1 MVRTVLSAPGV
12 ARVFL
17 ASMVGRIPAGALGLL
32 LILRVRELGGGYADG
47 GLVAGALSLGMG
59 AAAPLVGRVV
69 DARGQTRVL
78 AASATVCGAALAAL
92 ALVPAGTPLGPLLAL
107 AAIAGAAHPPLGA
120 CLRALWP
127 ALLPDAPRRHAA
139 FALESVALEVSYI
152 LGPLVLVG
160 AVATQSAG
168 LALGVSVV
176 LIGAGTVAYAAAPAS
191 RTWRPV
197 AGVNRGLLGALAS
210 PGIRALLFA
219 QASVGFSFG
228 AIEVSVVAFAEDAG
242 ARGAIG
248 PLLSVWGVASMAGG
262 ALAIRRG
269 ASADPV
275 RRLVALMIALAAGDA
290 LLAAATGT
298 AALGALLFVA
308 GLAIAPVFAILYNL
322 AGDVAHAGTV
332 TEAFTWLATGLSVGL
347 AAGSAAGGALA
358 AAGGAGAGFLAAA
371 AAAALAGAIA
381 AVRRSDLSPAG
392 LVSSPG
398 DGAAAGASRASRRA
412 SRGAPARGAGTRG
425 WRATGARRGA
435 R

>member
-1 MVRTVLSAPGV
+1 MVRTVLSTRGV

-17 ASMVGRIPAGALGLL
+17 ASMVVRIPAGALGLL
-32 LILRVRELGGGYADG
+32 LILRVRELGGGYAGG

-59 AAAPLVGRVV
+59 TAAPLVGRVV

-78 AASATVCGAALAAL
+78 AASAAVCGAALAAL
-92 ALVPAGTPLGPLLAL
+92 ALVPAGTPLAVLLAV

-160 AVATQSAG
+160 AVATRSAA
-168 LALGVSVV
+168 LALGASVV
-176 LIGAGTVAYAAAPAS
+176 LIGAGTVAYVAAPAS
-191 RTWRPV
+191 RGWRPV
-197 AGVNRGLLGALAS
+197 AAVRRGLLGALAS

-219 QASVGFSFG
+219 QVSVGFSFG
-228 AIEVSVVAFAEDAG
+228 AIEVAVVAFAEDAG

-275 RRLVALMIALAAGDA
+275 RRLVALVLALAAGDA
-290 LLAAATGT
+290 LLAAASGT

-308 GLAIAPVFAILYNL
+308 GLAIAPVFTIIYNL
-322 AGDVAHAGTV
+322 AGDVARAGTV

-347 AAGSAAGGALA
+347 AAGSAAGGALS
-358 AAGGAGAGFLAAA
+358 AAGGAPAGFLAAA
-371 AAAALAGAIA
+371 GGAALAAAIA
-381 AVRRSDLSPAG
+381 AVRDPDLTP
-392 LVSSPG
+392 PG
-398 DGAAAGASRASRRA
+398 
-412 SRGAPARGAGTRG
+412 
-425 WRATGARRGA
+425 
-435 R
+435 